1 MKIIMEE
8 LNLKPEDRTVVTPAR
23 EYSKKLKEK
32 ALKNDTCPVVAL
44 ELEDGKIITGKSSDL
59 MNGTAAAVLNAIKY
73 LGDISDDMHLI
84 SPVIL
89 EPIINLK
96 SNVLSSKNASLSCQ
110 EILMALSICAVT
122 NPTAQFAMEKL
133 DQLKGCQ
140 AHSTTILSLDD
151 EQTFRKLGVDVTCD
165 PEYQSQN
172 LYYS

>member
-1 MKIIMEE
+1 
-8 LNLKPEDRTVVTPAR
+8 
-23 EYSKKLKEK
+23 
-32 ALKNDTCPVVAL
+32 
-44 ELEDGKIITGKSSDL
+44 
-59 MNGTAAAVLNAIKY
+59 
-73 LGDISDDMHLI
+73 
-84 SPVIL
+84 
-89 EPIINLK
+89 
-96 SNVLSSKNASLSCQ
+96 
-110 EILMALSICAVT
+110 MALSICAVT